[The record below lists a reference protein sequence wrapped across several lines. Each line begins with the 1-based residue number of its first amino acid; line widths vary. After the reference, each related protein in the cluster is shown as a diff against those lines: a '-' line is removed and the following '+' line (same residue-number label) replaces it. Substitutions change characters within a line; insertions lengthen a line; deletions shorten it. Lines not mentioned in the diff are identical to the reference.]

1 MANELDEALMNQPGN
16 EDVHSSQDGQNDFSP
31 QQPKEDHEK
40 EDPEADGDSEDEEDN
55 PDPKQISKK
64 EAAIPKVEIPTSV
77 PEVKTQTKKEAV
89 PKLNIPSKKEETKK
103 SAAVKKEGA
112 PVNKEVK
119 NDYYDEA
126 MDISG
131 SQSVE
136 SEKDVKTEN
145 AQVKQPPVP
154 KPPTKVQQ
162 LGTDDTGP
170 KPPIMQPVGYN
181 PSDYANLNVGTEIT
195 ELFQYI
201 TRFKPQP
208 IELDAKL
215 KPFIPEFIPAVGEV
229 DAFLKIPRP
238 DGVIETL
245 GLMQLDEPTLNP
257 SDPSVLEIQYTQWHK
272 KKSAAPISV
281 RSIENAERNPK
292 EVQQWINNINELHKS
307 RPPQTVQYSKQMP
320 DIEQLMQEWPS
331 EMESVLEQVPFPNGD
346 LKISLEEYVRIICG
360 MLDIPVHKL
369 SNSKSLVEALHVVFT
384 LYLEFKQN
392 PHFQK
397 GIKQELEKP
406 VAEQVDYLKIS

>member
-181 PSDYANLNVGTEIT
+181 PSDYANLNV
-195 ELFQYI
+195 
-201 TRFKPQP
+201 
-208 IELDAKL
+208 
-215 KPFIPEFIPAVGEV
+215 
-229 DAFLKIPRP
+229 
-238 DGVIETL
+238 
-245 GLMQLDEPTLNP
+245 
-257 SDPSVLEIQYTQWHK
+257 
-272 KKSAAPISV
+272 
-281 RSIENAERNPK
+281 
-292 EVQQWINNINELHKS
+292 
-307 RPPQTVQYSKQMP
+307 
-320 DIEQLMQEWPS
+320 
-331 EMESVLEQVPFPNGD
+331 
-346 LKISLEEYVRIICG
+346 
-360 MLDIPVHKL
+360 
-369 SNSKSLVEALHVVFT
+369 
-384 LYLEFKQN
+384 
-392 PHFQK
+392 
-397 GIKQELEKP
+397 
-406 VAEQVDYLKIS
+406 